1 MPERTA
7 KREKGQEAERKRSQG
22 AEKARPDRLDRPY
35 PAAASRAADG
45 THALALRW
53 ARMGT
58 WKPPAPWPEGVAPGV
73 GASVTNWATVHWSCT
88 SHARALRLSGRSGSP
103 GLGSLQARA
112 TADHSAGAEWMESR
126 RRRRVFCRCRRRGRR
141 RRRTPLHTPEVYP
154 STSMPPS
161 NLEWRMNPIHPHP

>member
-1 MPERTA
+1 MTR
-7 KREKGQEAERKRSQG
+7 RHEAEQGDAGADGEKRKGPRSRE
-22 AEKARPDRLDRPY
+22 EKKPGCRKSKTRQA
-35 PAAASRAADG
+35 G

>member
-1 MPERTA
+1 MRQSKGMPERTA

-88 SHARALRLSGRSGSP
+88 SHARALRLSGRSGSRFTWAASRRGP
-103 GLGSLQARA
+103 QRT
-112 TADHSAGAEWMESR
+112 TALEPSGWS

-141 RRRTPLHTPEVYP
+141 RRRTPLHTR
-154 STSMPPS
+154 SIPPLPCHRQIW
-161 NLEWRMNPIHPHP
+161 NGE